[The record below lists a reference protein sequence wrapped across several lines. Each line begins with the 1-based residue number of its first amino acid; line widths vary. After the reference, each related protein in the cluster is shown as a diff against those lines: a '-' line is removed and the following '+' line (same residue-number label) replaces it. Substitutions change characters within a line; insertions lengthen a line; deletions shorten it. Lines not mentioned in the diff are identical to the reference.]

1 MEGFSEGCSVKAFL
15 VIVGG
20 TVGAEV
26 DVGAKVGLLLGILD
40 GFSLCV
46 WVGII
51 KDLIGALVGALVEV
65 FVLGVFVFLLSW
77 LFCSKLL
84 LILFQSALA
93 KLLGK
98 EMKGHGIAI

>member
-1 MEGFSEGCSVKAFL
+1 LEGFSEGCSVKAFL

-65 FVLGVFVFLLSW
+65 FVLGVFVFLPGFCLGF
-77 LFCSKLL
+77 LFEAAFGFVSKCPC
-84 LILFQSALA
+84 
-93 KLLGK
+93 
-98 EMKGHGIAI
+98 